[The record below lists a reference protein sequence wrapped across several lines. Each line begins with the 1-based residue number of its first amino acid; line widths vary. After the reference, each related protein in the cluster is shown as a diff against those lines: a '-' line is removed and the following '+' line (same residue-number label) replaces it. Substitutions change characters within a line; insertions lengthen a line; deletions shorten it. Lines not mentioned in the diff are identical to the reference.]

1 MLFVA
6 PDQVEDALTGGFE
19 FYRPLEGSFARAVF
33 MMFLIAEAHPV
44 VDGNGRTARIMMH
57 AELVSAGEIRLII
70 PTDIEKPC
78 GCFRRTAG
86 ATRSPECWVFA
97 QRYTGTIPFASCDL
111 ANSSLK
117 RTNAFVHSNEA
128 DSEGKKTRMSERP

>member
-44 VDGNGRTARIMMH
+44 VDGNGRTARIVMH

-70 PTDIEKPC
+70 PTDIEKP
-78 GCFRRTAG
+78 AG
-86 ATRSPECWVFA
+86 AFAERRGRPDHQNGGFSRNVTQERSL
-97 QRYTGTIPFASCDL
+97 S
-111 ANSSLK
+111 
-117 RTNAFVHSNEA
+117 
-128 DSEGKKTRMSERP
+128 RPVI